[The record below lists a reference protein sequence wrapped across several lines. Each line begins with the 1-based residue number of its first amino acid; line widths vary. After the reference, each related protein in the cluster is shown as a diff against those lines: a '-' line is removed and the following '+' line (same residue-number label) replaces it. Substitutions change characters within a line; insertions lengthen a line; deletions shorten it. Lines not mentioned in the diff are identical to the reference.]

1 MIRRVLVGVDFSTAS
16 REALAK
22 GAAWAARLGV
32 PLEVLHVIELPRYPT
47 GSPYAALGDPGWFKE
62 LRPQAEARLK
72 DWAAPY
78 PGASWSVETGH
89 PAEAITERADRDTL
103 IVVGQIGHSR
113 LEHLL
118 FGSTAVRV
126 ARHAPGDVLVVR
138 APVQDAPHAAE

>member
-1 MIRRVLVGVDFSTAS
+1 MIRRVLVGVDFSTTS

-47 GSPYAALGDPGWFKE
+47 ASPYAALGDPAWFKD
-62 LRPQAEARLK
+62 LQPQAEARLK
-72 DWAAPY
+72 AWTEPY
-78 PGASWSVETGH
+78 PGATWAVETGH
-89 PAEAITERADRDTL
+89 PAEALTARADRDTL

-138 APVQDAPHAAE
+138 TPPSDAPHA